1 MLLKAKTYSMKKFSL
16 IRLSVIAFAAL
27 SIVAVSCNEDNN
39 DGTAPAQSVTDIVV
53 ADPNFSILEAAVVK
67 AGLANALATTN
78 PITVFAPDNA
88 AFAASGITEAAIAAL
103 PVSSVD
109 SILKYHVLAAF
120 VTSTSVPVSDAV
132 NPLLGTKLFASRN
145 ANGVFMNG
153 IKVKQADI
161 SASNG
166 VIHVIEKV
174 LIPPT
179 KTIAQIAAADTSF
192 SFLVAAVTKVGLLS
206 AISGPG
212 KYTVFAPTNA
222 AFRAAG
228 ITDINA
234 VPIATLE
241 TVVKYHVLLTNVF
254 ASDLIN
260 NTTAQTLQG
269 GNIRITTPPAG
280 VKIDGS
286 TQPVSAITAA
296 NITATNGV
304 IHVIG
309 RVMLP

>member
-1 MLLKAKTYSMKKFSL
+1 MKKFSL
-16 IRLSVIAFAAL
+16 LRLSVIAFTAL
-27 SIVAVSCNEDNN
+27 SVFAVSCSDDDEA
-39 DGTAPAQSVTDIVV
+39 TPPSQTITDIVV
-53 ADPNFSILEAAVVK
+53 SDPNFSILEAAVVK
-67 AGLANALATTN
+67 AGLANALATGN
-78 PITVFAPDNA
+78 PLTVFAPDNA
-88 AFAASGITEAAIAAL
+88 AFAATGISEAAIASL
-103 PVSSVD
+103 PVSTID
-109 SILKYHVLAAF
+109 SILKYHLLAAF
-120 VTSTSVPVSDAV
+120 VTSTSVPASDAV
-132 NPLLGTKLFASRN
+132 TPLLGTNLFASKN

-179 KTIAQIAAADTSF
+179 QTIAQIAASDTSF
-192 SFLVAAVTKVGLLS
+192 SFLVEAVSKAGLLA

-212 KYTVFAPTNA
+212 KFTVFAPTNA

-234 VPIATLE
+234 VPQATLE
-241 TVVKYHVLLTNVF
+241 TVVKYHVLATNVF

-260 NTTAQTLQG
+260 NTTAQTIQG
-269 GNIRITTPPAG
+269 GNLRITLPPAA

-286 TQPVSAITAA
+286 ASPASNIATA

-304 IHVIG
+304 IHVID
-309 RVMLP
+309 RVLLP

>member
-1 MLLKAKTYSMKKFSL
+1 MLPPLYLLLHAHDDDP
-16 IRLSVIAFAAL
+16 VITPTPT
-27 SIVAVSCNEDNN
+27 I
-39 DGTAPAQSVTDIVV
+39 TDLVV
-53 ADPNFSILEAAVVK
+53 NDPNFSTLEAAVLK
-67 AGLANALATTN
+67 AGLADVLATTN
-78 PITVFAPDNA
+78 PLTVFAPDNA
-88 AFAASGITEAAIAAL
+88 AFAASGITEAAIASL
-103 PVSSVD
+103 PVSAVD
-109 SILKYHVLAAF
+109 SILKYHVLGAF

-132 NPLLGTKLFASRN
+132 TPLLGTKLFASRN

-153 IKVKQADI
+153 IKVKQADV
-161 SASNG
+161 SAANG
-166 VIHVIEKV
+166 VVHVIEKV

-179 KTIAQIAAADTSF
+179 RTIAQIAAADTNF

-212 KYTVFAPTNA
+212 KFTVFAPTNA

-234 VPIATLE
+234 VPVATLE
-241 TVVKYHVLLTNVF
+241 TVVKYHVLTTNVF

-260 NTTAQTLQG
+260 NTTAATLQG
-269 GNIRITTPPAG
+269 GNIRVTLPPAG

-296 NITATNGV
+296 DIVATNGV

>member
-1 MLLKAKTYSMKKFSL
+1 MKKSSL
-16 IRLSVIAFAAL
+16 IRFSVIAFVFL
-27 SIVAVSCNEDNN
+27 SIFAFSCTEDNSSN
-39 DGTAPAQSVTDIVV
+39 TPRLTITDLIVS
-53 ADPNFSILEAAVVK
+53 DPNFSILEAAVVK
-67 AGLANALATTN
+67 AGLADALATTN

-103 PVSSVD
+103 PVPTVD
-109 SILKYHVLAAF
+109 SILKYHVLAGF

-132 NPLLGTKLFASRN
+132 NPLIGIKLFASRN
-145 ANGVFMNG
+145 VNGVFMNG

-166 VIHVIEKV
+166 VMHVIEKV

-192 SFLVAAVTKVGLLS
+192 SFLVAAVTKVGLLP

-212 KYTVFAPTNA
+212 KFTVFAPTNA

-234 VPIATLE
+234 VPLATLDI
-241 TVVKYHVLLTNVF
+241 VVKYHVLTTNVF
-254 ASDLIN
+254 ASDLVN

-286 TQPVSAITAA
+286 TQPISNITTP

-304 IHVIG
+304 IHVLS

>member
-1 MLLKAKTYSMKKFSL
+1 MKKFSL
-16 IRLSVIAFAAL
+16 TRLSVIAFAVL
-27 SIVAVSCNEDNN
+27 SMIAVSCNEDNN
-39 DGTAPAQSVTDIVV
+39 DGNPPAQSITDIVV
-53 ADPNFSILEAAVVK
+53 ADPNFSTLKAAVLK
-67 AGLANALATTN
+67 AGLADALATTN
-78 PITVFAPDNA
+78 PLTVFAPDNA
-88 AFAASGITEAAIAAL
+88 AFNASGITEATIASL
-103 PVSSVD
+103 PVSAVD
-109 SILKYHVLAAF
+109 SILKYHVLGAF

-132 NPLLGTKLFASRN
+132 NPLLGIKLFASRN

-161 SASNG
+161 PASNG
-166 VIHVIEKV
+166 VIHVIDRV

-192 SFLVAAVTKVGLLS
+192 SFLVAAVTRVGLLS

-212 KYTVFAPTNA
+212 KFTVFAPTNA

-228 ITDINA
+228 ITDIAA
-234 VPIATLE
+234 VPLATL
-241 TVVKYHVLLTNVF
+241 TAVVQAHVLTTNVF

-260 NTTAQTLQG
+260 NTTVQTLQT
-269 GNIRITTPPAG
+269 GNLRITTPPAG

-286 TQPVSAITAA
+286 TQPVSLINVA

-304 IHVIG
+304 IHVLS
-309 RVMLP
+309 RAMLP

>member
-1 MLLKAKTYSMKKFSL
+1 MKKFSL
-16 IRLSVIAFAAL
+16 IRLSVIAFTAL
-27 SIVAVSCNEDNN
+27 TVFAVSCSD
-39 DGTAPAQSVTDIVV
+39 DDTVTPPQSITDVVV

-67 AGLANALATTN
+67 AGLADALATTN

-88 AFAASGITEAAIAAL
+88 AFTASGITEATIASL
-103 PVSSVD
+103 PVAAID
-109 SILKYHVLAAF
+109 GILKYHVHSGL
-120 VTSTSVPVSDAV
+120 VTSTAVPVSDAITT
-132 NPLLGTKLFASRN
+132 LGGTSLFASRN
-145 ANGVFMNG
+145 TNGVFMNG
-153 IKVKQADI
+153 IKVKQADV

-179 KTIAQIAAADTSF
+179 QTIAAIAASDTTF
-192 SFLVAAVTKVGLLS
+192 SFLVAAVTKTGLLS

-212 KYTVFAPTNA
+212 KFTVFAPTNA

-234 VPIATLE
+234 VDQATLN
-241 TVVKYHVLLTNVF
+241 TVVRYHVLTTNVF
-254 ASDLIN
+254 ASDLVN

-269 GNIRITTPPAG
+269 GNLRITLPPA

-286 TQPVSAITAA
+286 AQVASNIVAA

-304 IHVIG
+304 IHVID
-309 RVMLP
+309 RVLLP

>member
-1 MLLKAKTYSMKKFSL
+1 MKKFSL
-16 IRLSVIAFAAL
+16 IRLSIIAFALL
-27 SIVAVSCNEDNN
+27 SIIAVSCNEDNN
-39 DGTAPAQSVTDIVV
+39 DGLPPAQSITDIVV
-53 ADPNFSILEAAVVK
+53 GDPNFSILESAVVK
-67 AGLANALATTN
+67 AGLADALATTN
-78 PITVFAPDNA
+78 PLTVFAPDNA
-88 AFAASGITEAAIAAL
+88 AFAASGITEATIAAL

-120 VTSTSVPVSDAV
+120 VTSTSVPVSDAIT
-132 NPLLGTKLFASRN
+132 PLLGTKLFASN
-145 ANGVFMNG
+145 NVNGIFMNG
-153 IKVKQADI
+153 IKIKQADI
-161 SASNG
+161 AASNG

-179 KTIAQIAAADTSF
+179 KTIAQIAASDTSF

-206 AISGPG
+206 TLQGPG
-212 KYTVFAPTNA
+212 KFTVFAPTNA

-234 VPIATLE
+234 VPVATLDL
-241 TVVKYHVLLTNVF
+241 VVRYHVLTTNVF
-254 ASDLIN
+254 ASDLVN
-260 NTTAQTLQG
+260 NTTAKTLQG

-286 TQPVSAITAA
+286 AQPVSNITTA

-304 IHVIG
+304 IHVLN

>member
-1 MLLKAKTYSMKKFSL
+1 MKKSSL
-16 IRLSVIAFAAL
+16 IRFSVIAFVISVFAFSCTEDNSSSTPRL
-27 SIVAVSCNEDNN
+27 SITDLIVS
-39 DGTAPAQSVTDIVV
+39 
-53 ADPNFSILEAAVVK
+53 DPNFSILEAAIVK
-67 AGLANALATTN
+67 AGLSDALATTN
-78 PITVFAPDNA
+78 PLTVFAPDNA

-103 PVSSVD
+103 PVSAVD
-109 SILKYHVLAAF
+109 SILKYHVLAGF

-132 NPLLGTKLFASRN
+132 NPLIGIKLFASRN
-145 ANGVFMNG
+145 VNGVFMNG
-153 IKVKQADI
+153 NKIKQADI

-166 VIHVIEKV
+166 VMHVIEKV

-179 KTIAQIAAADTSF
+179 KTIAQLAAADTSF
-192 SFLVAAVTKVGLLS
+192 SFLVTAVTKVGLLP

-212 KYTVFAPTNA
+212 KFTVFAPTNA

-234 VPIATLE
+234 VPLATLE
-241 TVVKYHVLLTNVF
+241 IVVKYHVLATNVF
-254 ASDLIN
+254 ASDLVN

-286 TQPVSAITAA
+286 TQPVSNITTP

-304 IHVIG
+304 IHVLS